1 MYAYALSFSGNLRL
15 IRYFQ
20 VSESDGQDPS
30 EEILET
36 IYPFAVFKK
45 SRIQMLLTH
54 LFTWS
59 YYFWFADF
67 DDFIQ
72 VVLLLVF
79 IHMKIQ
85 QCRK

>member
-1 MYAYALSFSGNLRL
+1 MPLALVVIYVLFAT
-15 IRYFQ
+15 Q
-20 VSESDGQDPS
+20 VRESDGKDPS

-36 IYPFAVFKK
+36 VYPFAVFQKWR
-45 SRIQMLLTH
+45 SQMLLTH
-54 LFTWS
+54 LLTWS

-67 DDFIQ
+67 NDFIQ

-79 IHMKIQ
+79 IHM

>member
-1 MYAYALSFSGNLRL
+1 MPLALVVIYVLFAT
-15 IRYFQ
+15 Q
-20 VSESDGQDPS
+20 VRESDGKDPS

-36 IYPFAVFKK
+36 IYSFAVFQKWR
-45 SRIQMLLTH
+45 SQMLLTY

-59 YYFWFADF
+59 YNFWFADF
-67 DDFIQ
+67 NDFIQ
-72 VVLLLVF
+72 VVFLLVF